1 MDSKGHTFNPEF
13 IESFQENQVSVKF
26 VIVLI
31 NLEGFLCSEGT
42 DDDI

>member
-1 MDSKGHTFNPEF
+1 MDLKGHIFNPEF
-13 IESFQENQVSVKF
+13 IESFQESQVSAKF
-26 VIVLI
+26 AIILI

>member
-1 MDSKGHTFNPEF
+1 MDLKGHSFNPEF
-13 IESFQENQVSVKF
+13 IESFQVSVKL
-26 VIVLI
+26 VIILI